1 MKPPRH
7 TASLLLAF
15 LIPLSTLGAQGSPDL
30 AAPIETRAEAL
41 IGRMTLDEKV
51 LLLSGV
57 DVMDI
62 PANGRLGIPRLKMTD
77 GPLGVRTE
85 TGEKATA
92 FPSGILSASSFDPEL
107 LGELAS
113 AMAVETLAL
122 GRDMLLGPCIN
133 IARVPQGGRNFE
145 SFGEDPYL
153 TARMGEAWVK
163 RLQAKGVLAS
173 TKHFALNNQ
182 EVERDS
188 IDVRVS
194 ERAMHEIYLPAF
206 EAAVHA
212 GTWTVMAAYNRI
224 NGQYASEN
232 TYLLNK
238 TLKDQWGFKG
248 FVVSDWDATHSTVAA
263 ALGGL
268 DVEMPAGANFG
279 GGKLQEAVASGKVP
293 MAVIDDKVRRI
304 LNVLLISG
312 TFDRKASNRPPRSA
326 IGSPEH
332 RAVSLRMAQEGIVL
346 LKNSG
351 VLPLGKICSVAVIG
365 PNAAEYRAG
374 GGSSMVPPEHKV
386 TYLAGLRER
395 MGESAQVHYTMGVP
409 LAGELHW
416 LESDWL
422 TPPPGIA
429 SGSPHG
435 LYAEYF
441 NNGALQGRPFAT
453 QVDPQVDFIWGDGA
467 PLPGMPADNFS
478 VRWTGRLRVPKSG
491 NYELVTRA
499 DDGVRLWLGGKL
511 LIDDWSDHAPITRT
525 ARLSLEAGQDHDLR
539 IEYYQ
544 HGGGAQI
551 ELGRSTSSDAD
562 FPAAIAVA
570 ANADAAVV
578 FVGYSDQLEGEAMD
592 RPSLKLPD
600 GQDELIE
607 AVVGANRNVIVVI
620 QSGSPVLLGSWKDK
634 VGAILQAWYPGGE
647 GGLAVADVLLGRV
660 NPSGKLPVTWPR
672 RWEDCSAFGLYPGTG
687 KNGHVDYDEGVFV
700 GYRHFDQRGIV
711 PEYPFGH
718 GLSYTTF
725 TYSDLAVELH
735 DASVTSPKVS
745 VTVSV
750 KNTGARAG
758 AEIVQLYV
766 GAKAPRA
773 PRPPQ
778 ELKGFQRI
786 ELTPGETKRIT
797 LELDRGSF
805 ARYDEGLHD
814 WTVDAGAFEL
824 RVGSSSRDI
833 RLSGE
838 AVLLNP

>member
-1 MKPPRH
+1 MKPSMHAAR
-7 TASLLLAF
+7 LLLAV
-15 LIPLSTLGAQGSPDL
+15 LIPLSTWGAQGAPDL
-30 AAPIETRAEAL
+30 GAPIETRVEAL

-57 DVMDI
+57 DIMDI
-62 PANGRLGIPRLKMTD
+62 PANERLGIPRLKMTD

-85 TGEKATA
+85 TGEKTTA

-113 AMAVETLAL
+113 AMAMETLAL

-153 TARMGEAWVK
+153 AARMGEAWVK

-206 EAAVHA
+206 EVAVRA

-224 NGQYASEN
+224 NGQHASEN
-232 TYLLNK
+232 TYLLNR
-238 TLKDQWGFKG
+238 TLKERWGFKG
-248 FVVSDWDATHSTVAA
+248 FVVSDWGATHSTVAA

-268 DVEMPAGANFG
+268 DVEMPDGANFG

-312 TFDRKASNRPPRSA
+312 TFDRKASNRPPLSA
-326 IGSPEH
+326 IGSPDH
-332 RAVSLRMAQEGIVL
+332 RAASLRMAQEGIVL

-351 VLPLGKICSVAVIG
+351 VLPLGEIRSVAVIG
-365 PNAAEYRAG
+365 PNASEYRAG

-386 TYLAGLRER
+386 TCLAGLRER
-395 MGESAQVHYTMGVP
+395 LGEHAQVYHTMGVP

-429 SGSPHG
+429 PGSPHG

-441 NNGALQGRPFAT
+441 NNQTLQGRPFAT

-467 PLPGMPADNFS
+467 PLPGVPANSFS

-499 DDGVRLWLGGKL
+499 DDGVRLWLDGKL
-511 LIDDWSDHAPITRT
+511 LIDDWSDHAPTART
-525 ARLSLEAGQDHDLR
+525 ARLPLEAGQDHDLR

-544 HGGGAQI
+544 NGGAAQI
-551 ELGRSTSSDAD
+551 ELGRSTSDDAD
-562 FPAAIAVA
+562 IPAAVA
-570 ANADAAVV
+570 LAAKADAAVV
-578 FVGYSDQLEGEAMD
+578 FVGYSDQLEGEALD

-607 AVVGANRNVIVVI
+607 AVAGANRNVIVVI

-660 NPSGKLPVTWPR
+660 NPSGRLPVTWPK
-672 RWEDCSAFGLYPGTG
+672 RWEDCSAFGFYPGTG
-687 KNGHVDYDEGVFV
+687 ENGHVDYDEGVFV

-735 DASVTSPKVS
+735 DALVTSPRVS

-750 KNTGARAG
+750 KNTGARSG

-786 ELTPGETKRIT
+786 ELIPGETRRIT
-797 LELDRGSF
+797 FELSRRSF

-814 WTVDAGAFEL
+814 WTVDPGAFEL

-833 RLSGE
+833 RLGGE
-838 AVLLNP
+838 AVLVSP